1 MTIGTEEHGRT
12 PPIQDIQ
19 DNEEGQDQPRP
30 MGKRL
35 GYHRPLMAGI
45 SIIGHP
51 NGGEGTLTG
60 LARNSDGKKVLV
72 TCLHV
77 MTGVTCHGTL

>member
-1 MTIGTEEHGRT
+1 MIIGTEEHGRT
-12 PPIQDIQ
+12 PSIQ
-19 DNEEGQDQPRP
+19 DNKERQGQPRP

-51 NGGEGTLTG
+51 I
-60 LARNSDGKKVLV
+60 NSPAAPAD
-72 TCLHV
+72 
-77 MTGVTCHGTL
+77 